1 MPIGDVMVRHW
12 SAIVLSAI
20 FTAAAEATSA
30 ADEDDDDELE
40 FTLSAGVG
48 VGPDYEGSDD
58 YRPVPLWGVRVA
70 NLYHPSTYIG
80 IRGLRLQSNFLPSER
95 FQLGIVA
102 DYSSDYDN
110 VDDDAVNELEQPSEA
125 VHLGVLAG
133 FEFSDERHIQYGLE
147 IAATYDVLHG
157 NGAVVTPQASIRVPL
172 AKTFLLNGSIAASW
186 ASGDCMSNRFGIS
199 ADDAAR
205 SGLDIHDA
213 DAGFKDVELGIG
225 ATYVIT
231 RRWSVTMS
239 GRYQRMLGD
248 AADSPVIDDRGSQDA
263 FRLGALVNYRF

>member
-1 MPIGDVMVRHW
+1 MVRHW

-20 FTAAAEATSA
+20 FTAAAEAA
-30 ADEDDDDELE
+30 ADDGDDDDLE

-48 VGPDYEGSDD
+48 AGPDHEGSDD

-80 IRGLRLQSNFLPSER
+80 IRGLRLQSNLLPSEH
-95 FQLGIVA
+95 FQFGITA

-110 VDDDAVNELEQPSEA
+110 VDDDAVNELERPAQA
-125 VHLGVLAG
+125 VHVGVLAG
-133 FEFSDERHIQYGLE
+133 FEFSDQRHIQYGFE

-157 NGAVVTPQASIRVPL
+157 DGAVVAPQASIRVPL
-172 AKTFLLNGSIAASW
+172 ARTFFLNGTIAVSW
-186 ASGDCMSNRFGIS
+186 ASGDYMSNRFGIS
-199 ADDAAR
+199 AADAAR
-205 SGLDIHDA
+205 SGLDIHDD
-213 DAGFKDVELGIG
+213 DAGFKDVELGLS

-239 GRYQRMLGD
+239 GRYQHLLGN
-248 AADSPVIDDRGSQDA
+248 AADSPIVDDRGSEDA